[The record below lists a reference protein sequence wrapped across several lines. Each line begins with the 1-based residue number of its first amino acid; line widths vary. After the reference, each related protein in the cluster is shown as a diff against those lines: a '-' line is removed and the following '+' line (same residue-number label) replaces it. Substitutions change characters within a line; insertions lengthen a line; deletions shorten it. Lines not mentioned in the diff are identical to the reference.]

1 MVSNEAT
8 EAVNTCNFFNCD
20 NAANKLKSDVVLFI
34 SHESNQ
40 SCHKL
45 G

>member
-20 NAANKLKSDVVLFI
+20 NAANKLKAMLFFL
-34 SHESNQ
+34 SPMNQ
-40 SCHKL
+40 TSL
-45 G
+45 ATN